1 LSCAATGAAASIAVA
16 TKPSNGINAARALG
30 RRMVDLLR
38 FMDSTPAPHSAAD
51 PGFAIDGA
59 ARRAPR
65 AQPIRR
71 SPIELI

>member
-1 LSCAATGAAASIAVA
+1 
-16 TKPSNGINAARALG
+16 
-30 RRMVDLLR
+30 MVDLLR